1 MTMSKE
7 RRADIHARL
16 VAWGE
21 AAAGGV
27 AVMPGCSALATMVPN
42 DTGCAGRVLW
52 SVDVDEVEYAVCCL
66 PEDERAVIKEFY
78 TVLDATV
85 AQHCRA
91 LGMSS
96 SRAYR
101 LRDSAIVRIAKSL
114 QDFRCCA

>member
-1 MTMSKE
+1 MALRKDQKDE
-7 RRADIHARL
+7 VHARL
-16 VAWGE
+16 IAWGE

-27 AVMPGCSALATMVPN
+27 AVMPGCSALVTMVPN
-42 DTGCAGRVLW
+42 DGGRGGRVLW
-52 SVDVDEVEYAVCCL
+52 SVDVDEVEHAVCRL

-101 LRDSAIVRIAKSL
+101 LRDSAIVRIAKTL